1 MKLIKPQDSRSAL
14 AVPENIPEGITEVDE
29 AIFSSITDFELTP
42 EQRDRIIHPSAVF
55 PREKTLLA
63 VHWHPEF
70 VPMDLIERRISAM
83 FPNVE
88 DSLIIPT
95 QHNVL
100 MHWNEF
106 AGVEVDCYSR
116 GFNQKVQLLL
126 HFRKERLDSADVLK
140 SMLRHTFQYR
150 SSQLFEYI
158 GAITRPNED
167 WIGTAAD
174 KLFVSPSGAVGSV
187 GVVSVHVDESRRLEE
202 EGLTVTV
209 FSAGKYKAEFASFAP
224 LTEEAKGHETA
235 VIADIYGDFV
245 ASVARHRGTSAAD
258 VRANYGEGRVV
269 QAGPAVK
276 SGMADGVRTLRDV
289 ASAMAGSVAAGKRRA
304 EARKIWAR
312 AAAKKNLARRP

>member
-1 MKLIKPQDSRSAL
+1 MRKLWLIEPSHLTAVNVSRCRATAAREL
-14 AVPENIPEGITEVDE
+14 AKAAPKGAVPRANGGVMVIPLHGHIVHRGDAFSDLFGETVIDEWVDRVE
-29 AIFSSITDFELTP
+29 
-42 EQRDRIIHPSAVF
+42 SAVNDD
-55 PREKTLLA
+55 A
-63 VHWHPEF
+63 VAGIVLDIDSPGGEVEGVPEAAARLYAMRGKKPI
-70 VPMDLIERRISAM
+70 VAVANTTAASA
-83 FPNVE
+83 
-88 DSLIIPT
+88 
-95 QHNVL
+95 
-100 MHWNEF
+100 
-106 AGVEVDCYSR
+106 AY
-116 GFNQKVQLLL
+116 
-126 HFRKERLDSADVLK
+126 
-140 SMLRHTFQYR
+140 
-150 SSQLFEYI
+150 
-158 GAITRPNED
+158 

-202 EGLTVTV
+202 DGLTVTV
-209 FSAGKYKAEFASFAP
+209 FSAGKFKAEFSPFAP